1 MKKVPSKKF
10 MSVYYVI
17 ASLVI
22 FVGAGLDAGFLWDLA
37 DITMGLMT
45 LVNMPVIII
54 LGKYAYRALNDYVAK
69 KRAGKDETFCAKDIG
84 IDDCD
89 NYWNR

>member
-22 FVGAGLDAGFLWDLA
+22 LLGAGLDAGFLWDVA

-54 LGKYAYRALNDYVAK
+54 LGKYAYRALDHYVKARK
-69 KRAGKDETFCAKDIG
+69 SKADEKFTAREIG
-84 IDDCD
+84 IEDED